1 MASKRKNGEWR
12 TTHRDAEHRQRE
24 ITLPGDLV
32 KSTAVE
38 FERLSRVLAAYVY
51 FDVPIEKKDQRR
63 IDDFAEGLKNKWI
76 KHGLLP
82 GKPEVLTVQSLV
94 ERFKAKRCGV
104 KELTITSEKAALQDI
119 VDYCVPDTDVNDVT
133 VEKAEGYRP
142 WMLKDRVPV
151 LCIATANRRVGKAKQ
166 VFDAAERW
174 GYIGK
179 SPFANIK
186 AGSSTNPDNQDC
198 IDHDRFMALFNVC
211 ADEPELQC
219 ILGCVAYGSLRIT
232 SDTNPI
238 KFSDIVSVEIDGRK
252 YGVLMVA
259 EKSKGTKTGGRP
271 VVIVPQWQSCFDAV
285 EAAKAPGQELVF
297 VNYRTTA
304 KIRSALYRRA
314 VRAGI
319 VQKGEKLWNKLFN
332 ALRSTRITH
341 CDNAGMP
348 DALQDIMFGNT
359 AKVREAHY
367 KLKRKGFKTVEE
379 YVKAVLPYLSSGAGA
394 EKSPIES
401 PIESPIISH
410 QNSPVLSMID
420 NGEDWQETV
429 ESALKCVGY
438 TDADARMIVEKDRYA
453 HSFYDDLKYCRER
466 VCDWKERRISFAG
479 MVGSVL
485 SYAVKI
491 HYRALR
497 GSAVSKTFLDLDNFD
512 KLAGAGLEP
521 ARPYGQGIL
530 NP

>member
-12 TTHRDAEHRQRE
+12 TTHRDAERRQRE
-24 ITLPGDLV
+24 ITLPGDIN

-38 FERLSRVLAAYVY
+38 FERLSRVLAAHVY
-51 FDVPIEKKDQRR
+51 FDAPIEKKDQRR

-104 KELTITSEKAALQDI
+104 KELTVTSEKAALQDI
-119 VDYCVPDTDVNDVT
+119 VDYCGPDTDVNDVT
-133 VEKAEGYRP
+133 VEKAEGFRP
-142 WMLKDRVPV
+142 WMLKDRVP
-151 LCIATANRRVGKAKQ
+151 IIKSKATANRRVGKAKQ

-174 GYIGK
+174 GHTDK
-179 SPFANIK
+179 SPFADIK
-186 AGSSTNPDNQDC
+186 AGSSTTDPDDQDC
-198 IDHDRFMALFNVC
+198 VEHDRFMALFNAC
-211 ADEPELQC
+211 ADDHELQGLLAC
-219 ILGCVAYGSLRIT
+219 SAYGSLRIT

-259 EKSKGTKTGGRP
+259 KKSKGTKTGGRP
-271 VVIVPQWQSCFDAV
+271 VVIVQQWQSCFDAL
-285 EAAKAPGQELVF
+285 EAAKAPGQEQVF
-297 VNYRTTA
+297 VKYRTTA
-304 KIRSALYRRA
+304 KIRSALYQRA

-341 CDNAGMP
+341 CDNTGMP

-367 KLKRKGFKTVEE
+367 KLKRKGFKIVEE
-379 YVKAVLPYLSSGAGA
+379 YVRAVLPYLSSGAGA
-394 EKSPIES
+394 EKS

-438 TDADARMIVEKDRYA
+438 TDEDSRMIVKKDKYA
-453 HSFYDDLKYCRER
+453 QSFYNDLKYYRER
-466 VCDWKERRISFAG
+466 VCDWKEYKASFVK

-485 SYAVKI
+485 SHAVKI

-497 GSAVSKTFLDLDNFD
+497 GSDVSKTFLDLDNFD
-512 KLAGAGLEP
+512 KLARAGLEP
-521 ARPYGQGIL
+521 AQPYG
-530 NP
+530 